1 MPTPTKLSDA
11 DLQIH
16 LDQVAGWTIVDN
28 TLTKKFQFDSFISAF
43 GWMTSAA
50 LVAETMGHH
59 PEWTN
64 VYNRVTVNLVTH
76 DAGGITELDFTL
88 AKRMDTLA
96 GS

>member
-1 MPTPTKLSDA
+1 MTAPIKLSET
-11 DLQIH
+11 DLQAH
-16 LDQVAGWTIVDN
+16 LDQTSGWAIVEGK
-28 TLTKKFQFDSFISAF
+28 LHKKFQFDSFVSAF
-43 GWMTSAA
+43 GWMTSVA

-64 VYNRVTVNLVTH
+64 VYNRVVVNLVTH

-88 AKRMDTLA
+88 AKRMDVLA

>member
-1 MPTPTKLSDA
+1 MPTPIKLSDA

-16 LDQVAGWTIVDN
+16 LDQVVGWTIVDDA
-28 TLTKKFQFDSFISAF
+28 LTKTFQFDSFISAF